1 MVERKDPKKRTR
13 VRLIILYGG
22 TFDPVHHG
30 HLAVAEAAQA
40 AFRTDII
47 FLPSADPPHRP
58 PASASAG
65 QRAEMVELAIAGHP
79 GFSCD
84 RRELHRPGPSY
95 SLLSLREWRAETGP
109 LQPIAW
115 LIGMDS
121 FLGLPDWYAWRG
133 LFELSHFIVVDRPGH
148 CVQSL
153 PAELASVCAQRWAD
167 TPDLLDATP
176 AGRVFHLQMPP
187 RLESATAVRAGLA
200 GNDGLDADLPDSV
213 SAYILHNRLYA
224 TGV

>member
-109 LQPIAW
+109 QQPIAW
-115 LIGMDS
+115 LIGMDA
-121 FLGLPDWYAWRG
+121 FLGLPSWHAWQR
-133 LFELSHFIVVDRPGH
+133 LFALSHFIVAERPGH
-148 CVQSL
+148 NVQELSG
-153 PAELASVCAQRWAD
+153 ELAKACENRWTSD
-167 TPDLLDATP
+167 PTILKQYP
-176 AGRVFHLQMPP
+176 AGKVF
-187 RLESATAVRAGLA
+187 RLNLPLRDESSTAIR
-200 GNDGLDADLPDSV
+200 
-213 SAYILHNRLYA
+213 SAYATNRQMNTALPVAVASYIKHNRLYPS
-224 TGV
+224 GV